1 MEEIKSKKNN
11 ISKKVP
17 NKDALERM
25 NYLYQIAYEAL
36 KVNNQPLARFYIST
50 MVNIGKRLVIRL
62 DPSIK
67 RTICKHCH
75 SLLVEGIT
83 MKTRISSRRETHV
96 VKTCLYCGNIKRFLA
111 RDESLKKETKN

>member
-67 RTICKHCH
+67 RTIC
-75 SLLVEGIT
+75 GI
-83 MKTRISSRRETHV
+83 I
-96 VKTCLYCGNIKRFLA
+96 YFFQW
-111 RDESLKKETKN
+111 